1 MISPHIQNG
10 NGLNDKQ
17 MEKFN
22 ELKEMPMLSL
32 QKPDEK
38 EELLSILSLE

>member
-17 MEKFN
+17 MKKFN
-22 ELKEMPMLSL
+22 ELKNSPMLSL
-32 QKPDEK
+32 PKDVDAE
-38 EELLSILSLE
+38 EELLSVLE